1 MRVSVVIP
9 AFDAQAT
16 VGAAISS
23 ALWQTYRDLEVVV
36 VDDGS
41 HDSTGAIAAAFPEP
55 VRVVRQENAGVAAAR
70 NRAIAEARGELIAF

>member
-1 MRVSVVIP
+1 MPHVSVVIP
-9 AFDAQAT
+9 AYDAEKT

-41 HDSTGAIAAAFPEP
+41 RDATGAIVSPHP
-55 VRVVRQENAGVAAAR
+55 
-70 NRAIAEARGELIAF
+70 

>member
-23 ALWQTYRDLEVVV
+23 SLWQTSGDLEVVV

-41 HDSTGAIAAAFPEP
+41 RDARAVSAGCVRAP
-55 VRVVRQENAGVAAAR
+55 VGGVS
-70 NRAIAEARGELIAF
+70 L